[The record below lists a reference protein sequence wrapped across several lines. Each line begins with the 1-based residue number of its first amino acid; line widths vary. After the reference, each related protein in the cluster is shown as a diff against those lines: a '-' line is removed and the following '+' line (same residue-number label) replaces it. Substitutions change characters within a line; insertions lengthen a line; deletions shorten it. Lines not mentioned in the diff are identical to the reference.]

1 MKVPRF
7 RSLIFMSSWHDEI
20 IRAGNKPL
28 PNLRAEFTSSRRHPF
43 PRVVHALANL
53 PSWNIFHDP
62 GLLLKILL
70 PLFDKS
76 TIVSWTMDLKS
87 YIECRK
93 KYHTDYN
100 DRQHWVVPFILFSL
114 EHRQYS
120 TTGSDLLFFECTA
133 CKMSIHEAKT
143 DEPQGKYSIDVKI
156 QMN

>member
-20 IRAGNKPL
+20 IRVGNKPL
-28 PNLRAEFTSSRRHPF
+28 PNLRAEFTGSRRHPF

-87 YIECRK
+87 YMNAGRNITPIIMTYSIEL
-93 KYHTDYN
+93 
-100 DRQHWVVPFILFSL
+100 PFILFSL

-120 TTGSDLLFFECTA
+120 TTGSNLLFFERTA